1 MQAAAPSQ
9 IDYTSCDKEPIHIP
23 GAIQPHGVLLAAES
37 PTGPILQ
44 AAGADALL
52 GCAIQSVLGKTLGK
66 VLGSRA
72 EELLQAAAHLIDKEP
87 VYVGSLTLPGAEQG
101 VDLLAHEVDGRL
113 VVELESRD
121 APMPEAGSILAAGRR
136 AAARIAVQ
144 PTIEATC
151 DAMAQEVRAL
161 VGYDRVMVYRF
172 LDDASG
178 SVIAEA
184 KADSAK
190 SYLNHR
196 FPASDIPKQARE
208 LYVRNL
214 ARVIPDVAYVPQP
227 LLGLTSDETA
237 LDMSNCL
244 LRSISPIH
252 IQYLKNMGVGASA
265 SFSVVKDGALWG
277 LIACHHPARRL
288 IPWEIRETCGY
299 LAQSLSYQLRAQ
311 GAADRHLRLSA
322 SSRRRE
328 TLLAKLKGSLDVDS
342 GLVEHRSQLR
352 QLIDCDGAA
361 VVSGSTVK
369 TTGSVPP
376 AQELETLID
385 WLVHTGEEH
394 CFSTRKLGQAFPGA
408 RDFRSPV
415 KGMLAAVVDA
425 ERRLLVIWFRVEQ
438 VETVEWAGNPHKQ
451 ESSDPAV
458 PLSPRHSFETWTE
471 KVSGSSTEW
480 QMEEIEA
487 AEAFQAGLR
496 ELRQRRQLA
505 DLNMQLELALAAE
518 RKARAELQRLQA
530 R

>member
-1 MQAAAPSQ
+1 MQASAPSQ

-23 GAIQPHGVLLAAES
+23 GAVQPHGVLLVAQSRTE
-37 PTGPILQ
+37 PVLQ
-44 AAGADALL
+44 AAGGDSLL
-52 GCAIQSVLGKTLGK
+52 GSAVEAVLGKTLGE
-66 VLGSRA
+66 VLGARA
-72 EELLQAAAHLIDKEP
+72 EELLGAAADLIDQEP
-87 VYVGSLTLPGAEQG
+87 VYVGSLSLPGADQA
-101 VDLLAHEVDGRL
+101 VDLLAHEVGGKL
-113 VVELESRD
+113 VVELESRP
-121 APMPEAGSILAAGRR
+121 APMPAAGSILAAGRR
-136 AAARIAVQ
+136 AAARIAAQ
-144 PTIEATC
+144 STIEASC
-151 DAMAQEVRAL
+151 NAVAREVRAL
-161 VGYDRVMVYRF
+161 VGYERVMVYRF
-172 LDDASG
+172 LNDASG

-184 KADSAK
+184 RADSAK
-190 SYLNHR
+190 TYLNHR

-214 ARVIPDVAYVPQP
+214 ARVIPDVAYVAQP
-227 LLGLTSDETA
+227 LLGLAGDETV

-277 LIACHHPARRL
+277 LIACHHPSRRP
-288 IPWEIRETCGY
+288 IPWEVRETCGY

-311 GAADRHLRLSA
+311 AAADRHSRLSA

-352 QLIDCDGAA
+352 QLIECDGAA
-361 VVSGSTVK
+361 IVSGSTIK

-376 AQELETLID
+376 EQELEALID

-394 CFSTRKLGQAFPGA
+394 CFSTRKLGQAFPAA
-408 RDFRSPV
+408 RSFRSPI
-415 KGMLAAVVDA
+415 KGMLAAVIDA
-425 ERRLLVIWFRVEQ
+425 ERRVLVIWFRVEQ
-438 VETVEWAGNPHKQ
+438 IETVEWAGNPHKQ
-451 ESSDPAV
+451 DSSDPAV
-458 PLSPRHSFETWTE
+458 PLSPRNSFETWTE
-471 KVSGSSTEW
+471 SVTGSSTEW
-480 QMEEIEA
+480 QLEEIEA
-487 AEAFQAGLR
+487 VEAFQAGFR

-505 DLNMQLELALAAE
+505 DLNTQLELALAAE

>member
-1 MQAAAPSQ
+1 MQATAPLP
-9 IDYTSCDKEPIHIP
+9 TFTLSCDREPIHIP
-23 GAIQPHGVLLAAES
+23 GAIQPHGILLVAEWAS
-37 PTGPILQ
+37 GPVLQ
-44 AAGADALL
+44 AAGDGSLL
-52 GCAIQSVLGKTLGK
+52 GTEIGSVLGKTLSET
-66 VLGSRA
+66 LGSRA
-72 EELLQAAAHLIDKEP
+72 EELLDAAAHLIGEEP
-87 VYVGSLTLPGAEQG
+87 VYIGSLSVPGAEQDA
-101 VDLLAHEVDGRL
+101 DLLAHQVEGRL
-113 VVELESRD
+113 VVELESRET
-121 APMPEAGSILAAGRR
+121 PMPAAGTVLAAGRR
-136 AAARIAVQ
+136 AAARIASQ

-151 DAMAQEVRAL
+151 NAMAREVRAL
-161 VGYDRVMVYRF
+161 VGYDRLMVYRF

-184 KADSAK
+184 KADGTK

-214 ARVIPDVAYVPQP
+214 ARVIPDVGYAPQP
-227 LLGLTSDETA
+227 LLGMAGDETE

-277 LIACHHPARRL
+277 LIACHHPARKL
-288 IPWEIRETCGY
+288 IPWEVRETCGY
-299 LAQSLSYQLRAQ
+299 LTQSLSYQLRAQ
-311 GAADRHLRLSA
+311 GAADRHLHLAA
-322 SSRRRE
+322 SGRRRD
-328 TLLAKLKGSLDVDS
+328 TVLAKLKGSLDVDS
-342 GLVEHRSQLR
+342 GLVDHRSELR

-376 AQELETLID
+376 AQELKELID

-394 CFSTRKLGQAFPGA
+394 CFSTRELGQAFPAA
-408 RDFRSPV
+408 RSFQSPI
-415 KGMLAAVVDA
+415 KGMLAAVIDA
-425 ERRLLVIWFRVEQ
+425 ERRVLVIWFRVEQ
-438 VETVEWAGNPHKQ
+438 IETVEWAGNPHK
-451 ESSDPAV
+451 EDSADPAV
-458 PLSPRHSFETWTE
+458 PLSPRRSFETWTE
-471 KVSGSSTEW
+471 NVTGSSTEW

-487 AEAFQAGLR
+487 AEALQASLK

-505 DLNMQLELALAAE
+505 DLNTQLEVALAAE

-530 R
+530 G

>member
-1 MQAAAPSQ
+1 MQASAFPQ

-23 GAIQPHGVLLAAES
+23 GATQPHGVLLIVES
-37 PTGPILQ
+37 PGGPILQ
-44 AAGADALL
+44 AAGPHTLL
-52 GCAIQSVLGKTLGK
+52 RCDTQSVLGKALAE

-72 EELLQAAAHLIDKEP
+72 EELLQTAAGLIDKAP
-87 VYVGSLTLPGAEQG
+87 VYVGSLSLPGAERD

-121 APMPEAGSILAAGRR
+121 APMPAAGSILAAGRR
-136 AAARIAVQ
+136 AAARIAGQTTV
-144 PTIEATC
+144 EATC
-151 DAMAQEVRAL
+151 NAVVQEVRAL

-172 LDDASG
+172 LNDASG
-178 SVIAEA
+178 SVVAEA
-184 KADSAK
+184 RADSAK

-196 FPASDIPKQARE
+196 FPASDIPSQARE

-214 ARVIPDVAYVPQP
+214 ARVIPDVGYVPQP
-227 LLGLTSDETA
+227 LLGVAGDEIV

-288 IPWEIRETCGY
+288 VPWEIRETCGY

-311 GAADRHLRLSA
+311 GAADRHSRLSA

-328 TLLAKLKGSLDVDS
+328 TLLAKLNGSLDVDTA
-342 GLVEHRSQLR
+342 LIDHRSQLR

-369 TTGSVPP
+369 TLGSVPP
-376 AQELETLID
+376 AQELEALID

-408 RDFRSPV
+408 RNFQSPI

-425 ERRLLVIWFRVEQ
+425 DRRVLVIWFRVEQ
-438 VETVEWAGNPHKQ
+438 IETVEWAGNPHKQ
-451 ESSDPAV
+451 DSSDPTV

-530 R
+530 G